1 MTTHDKH
8 AGPPPARTLTT
19 TRIVILIISASTP
32 LATIV
37 GTAPLG
43 FAFGGAS
50 LPATYLASG
59 VLIFLF
65 CIGYTQMSRRITRPG
80 AFYSYITRGIGRPAG
95 VATAWLAL
103 LSYTTFLAGCFG
115 IAPYYASLI
124 LDQQLGVK
132 IPWPLYALFLFLA
145 VGVTAYRRIDFSAK
159 LLGLF
164 VSAEVVCL
172 IVLDVVMIAKDGLT
186 LLPVGVFSPSVVFGP
201 GVGVALVFAIMSF
214 VGFESAALYA
224 PEARNPRRTVPRATY
239 VAVFII
245 TGVYC
250 LTTWLAVGARGIDTV
265 SATASEQVGDFFFGI
280 SDEYVGSWLTTTMAL
295 LMLVAQFA
303 VSLALTNATARYT
316 HALAK
321 ERLLP
326 GWLGATNPKFA
337 SPHHAVIA
345 LLIIS
350 AAIIFGGW
358 MSGWDPYLDLS
369 SVLFGF
375 GVVGIVAI
383 QATACLSVI
392 LFFRHDAGFH
402 WWKTLLAPALG
413 GIGLVGA
420 LALIVD
426 SFSLVSGKDSAAV
439 GALPWLLV
447 AATVGGAL
455 YGLIL
460 RRRHP
465 ERYELLGA
473 GDTAGEF
480 DDVIS
485 PEIWD
490 DNPHSSAPAPAVPT
504 PNTQAAPGST
514 R

>member
-1 MTTHDKH
+1 M
-8 AGPPPARTLTT
+8 
-19 TRIVILIISASTP
+19 RIVILIISASTP

-50 LPATYLASG
+50 LPATYLISG
-59 VLIFLF
+59 LLILLF
-65 CIGYTQMSRRITRPG
+65 CVGYTQMSRRITRPG

-95 VATAWLAL
+95 VAAAWLAL
-103 LSYTTFLAGCFG
+103 VSYTTFLAGCFG

-124 LDQQLGVK
+124 LEQQLGIHV
-132 IPWPLYALFLFLA
+132 PWPLYALLLFLA
-145 VGVTAYRRIDFSAK
+145 VGVTAYRRIDFSAA

-164 VSAEVVCL
+164 VTAEVACL
-172 IVLDVVMIAKDGLT
+172 VVLDVVMIATGGVH
-186 LLPVGVFSPSVVFGP
+186 LLPTHVFSPSVAFGP

-224 PEARNPRRTVPRATY
+224 PEARNPRRTIPRATY
-239 VAVFII
+239 IAVGVI
-245 TGVYC
+245 TVVYC
-250 LTTWLAVGARGIDTV
+250 LTTWLAVGARGIDSV
-265 SATASEQVGDFFFGI
+265 SGAASRQVGDFFFAI
-280 SDEYVGSWLTTTMAL
+280 SDEYVGSWLTSTMAV

-303 VSLALTNATARYT
+303 VALAIANATARYT
-316 HALAK
+316 QALAK

-326 GWLGATNPKFA
+326 GWLGAGHPKFA

-350 AAIIFGGW
+350 AAFIFGGW
-358 MSGWDPYLDLS
+358 MIGWDPYLDLS

-383 QATACLSVI
+383 QAGACLSVI
-392 LFFRHDAGFH
+392 LFFRKDSGFH
-402 WWKTLLAPALG
+402 WWKTLLAPAIG
-413 GIGLVGA
+413 GIGLVAA
-420 LALIVD
+420 LILIVD
-426 SFSLVSGKDSAAV
+426 SFSLVSGKDSPVV

-447 AATVGGAL
+447 VATIGGAL
-455 YGLIL
+455 YGLHL

-473 GDTAGEF
+473 GDTASEF

-490 DNPHSSAPAPAVPT
+490 DPT
-504 PNTQAAPGST
+504 PPSKPETELSDTAEQK
-514 R
+514 